1 MVASKIL
8 THKAGLDIDDVRKS
22 NFLSIH
28 RGIWLDVIYPVLLLV
43 IGYTG
48 IVSIRYFLIDDVR
61 KSNFLSIRN
70 KGHVICKGD
79 KCLVIKENMA
89 KNNYCMECAQLILQ
103 KAKEDLN
110 GLILELDG
118 GD

>member
-1 MVASKIL
+1 
-8 THKAGLDIDDVRKS
+8 
-22 NFLSIH
+22 
-28 RGIWLDVIYPVLLLV
+28 
-43 IGYTG
+43 
-48 IVSIRYFLIDDVR
+48 
-61 KSNFLSIRN
+61 
-70 KGHVICKGD
+70 
-79 KCLVIKENMA
+79 VIKENMA